1 MISLHGTG
9 YPDNTKIMSRKWLR
23 LPPKSKSFGD
33 ICSDRWTRWM
43 HVKFKQYTW
52 THQLP
57 KPAWH
62 TQPMAS
68 TVAIVPIK
76 STSTTT
82 VLESMTELKIYGFY
96 VAVKSFTQT
105 VGKSLRCE
113 GRGVTDVRSAK
124 QTPVRFVKPER

>member
-1 MISLHGTG
+1 VDGGCT
-9 YPDNTKIMSRKWLR
+9 
-23 LPPKSKSFGD
+23 
-33 ICSDRWTRWM
+33 
-43 HVKFKQYTW
+43 VKFKQYTW

-96 VAVKSFTQT
+96 VAVKSFMQT

-124 QTPVRFVKPER
+124 QTPVRFVKLER